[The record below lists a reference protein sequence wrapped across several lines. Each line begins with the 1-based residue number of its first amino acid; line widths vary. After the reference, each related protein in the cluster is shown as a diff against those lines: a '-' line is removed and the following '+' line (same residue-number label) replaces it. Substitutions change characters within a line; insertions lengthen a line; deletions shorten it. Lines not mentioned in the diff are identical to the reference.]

1 MLLITLLIMGKNCF
15 LQTKFLLIFYM
26 LTFEKIQSAIFI
38 TLYVS
43 IFSTII
49 SFILS
54 IFFGYILAI
63 YQFKLKKPIVIF
75 LSSMTSIPPV
85 CAGLLVYLLISRS
98 GPLGWM
104 EILYS
109 PLAMILAQI
118 VITFPIMI
126 TLIIKNIE
134 TDYPI
139 YKEELLS
146 YGASKKDIIFLLIS
160 NKLNIYITVILV
172 GFGRAISEYGAAAI
186 VGGSIDH
193 FTRNMT
199 ATIALETSKGNVSLG
214 IILGAILISL
224 TLIISIILNTLK
236 ND

>member
-1 MLLITLLIMGKNCF
+1 
-15 LQTKFLLIFYM
+15 M

-54 IFFGYILAI
+54 IFFVYILEI

>member
-1 MLLITLLIMGKNCF
+1 
-15 LQTKFLLIFYM
+15 M

-38 TLYVS
+38 TIYVS

-54 IFFGYILAI
+54 MFFGYILAI
-63 YQFKLKKPIVIF
+63 YQFKLKKSIVIF

-109 PLAMILAQI
+109 PFAMILAQI

>member
-1 MLLITLLIMGKNCF
+1 
-15 LQTKFLLIFYM
+15 M

-54 IFFGYILAI
+54 MFFGYIIAI

-109 PLAMILAQI
+109 PFAMILAQI

>member
-1 MLLITLLIMGKNCF
+1 
-15 LQTKFLLIFYM
+15 M

-54 IFFGYILAI
+54 MFFGYILAI

-109 PLAMILAQI
+109 PFAMILAQI

-126 TLIIKNIE
+126 TLIIRNIE

>member
-1 MLLITLLIMGKNCF
+1 
-15 LQTKFLLIFYM
+15 M
-26 LTFEKIQSAIFI
+26 LTFEKIQSAILI

-54 IFFGYILAI
+54 MFFGYILAI
-63 YQFKLKKPIVIF
+63 YKFKLKKPIVIF

>member
-1 MLLITLLIMGKNCF
+1 
-15 LQTKFLLIFYM
+15 M
-26 LTFEKIQSAIFI
+26 LTFEKIQSAILI

-49 SFILS
+49 SFIFSMFL
-54 IFFGYILAI
+54 GYILAI

-224 TLIISIILNTLK
+224 TLIISIILNFLK

>member
-1 MLLITLLIMGKNCF
+1 
-15 LQTKFLLIFYM
+15 M

-54 IFFGYILAI
+54 MFFGYILAI
-63 YQFKLKKPIVIF
+63 YQFKLKKSIVIF

-109 PLAMILAQI
+109 PFAMILAQI

>member
-1 MLLITLLIMGKNCF
+1 M
-15 LQTKFLLIFYM
+15 
-26 LTFEKIQSAIFI
+26 
-38 TLYVS
+38 
-43 IFSTII
+43 
-49 SFILS
+49 
-54 IFFGYILAI
+54 FFGYILAI

-75 LSSMTSIPPV
+75 LGSMTSIPPV

-146 YGASKKDIIFLLIS
+146 YGASNKDTIFLLIS

>member
-1 MLLITLLIMGKNCF
+1 
-15 LQTKFLLIFYM
+15 M
-26 LTFEKIQSAIFI
+26 LTYEKIQSAIII

-43 IFSTII
+43 ILSTII
-49 SFILS
+49 SFVFS
-54 IFFGYILAI
+54 MFFGYLIAI

-139 YKEELLS
+139 YKEELYS
-146 YGASKKDIIFLLIS
+146 YGASKKDIIFFLIS
-160 NKLNIYITVILV
+160 NKFNIYVTVILV

-214 IILGAILISL
+214 IILGIILISL
-224 TLIISIILNTLK
+224 TLIISVALNTLR

>member
-1 MLLITLLIMGKNCF
+1 
-15 LQTKFLLIFYM
+15 M

-49 SFILS
+49 SFIFS
-54 IFFGYILAI
+54 MFFGYILAI

-224 TLIISIILNTLK
+224 TLIISIILNLSLIHI
-236 ND
+236 

>member
-1 MLLITLLIMGKNCF
+1 
-15 LQTKFLLIFYM
+15 M
-26 LTFEKIQSAIFI
+26 LTFEKIQSAILI
-38 TLYVS
+38 KLYVS

-54 IFFGYILAI
+54 MFFGYIIAI

-126 TLIIKNIE
+126 TLVIRNIE

>member
-1 MLLITLLIMGKNCF
+1 
-15 LQTKFLLIFYM
+15 M
-26 LTFEKIQSAIFI
+26 LTYEKIQSAIFI

-43 IFSTII
+43 ILSTII
-49 SFILS
+49 SFVFS
-54 IFFGYILAI
+54 MFFGYIIAI

-85 CAGLLVYLLISRS
+85 CAGLLVYLLISRP

-139 YKEELLS
+139 YKEELYS
-146 YGASKKDIIFLLIS
+146 YGASKKDIIFFLIS
-160 NKLNIYITVILV
+160 NKFNIYVTVLLV

-214 IILGAILISL
+214 IILGIILISL
-224 TLIISIILNTLK
+224 TLIISVALNTLR

>member
-1 MLLITLLIMGKNCF
+1 
-15 LQTKFLLIFYM
+15 M

-54 IFFGYILAI
+54 MFFGYILAI

-109 PLAMILAQI
+109 PFAMILAQI

-160 NKLNIYITVILV
+160 NKSNIYITVILV

>member
-1 MLLITLLIMGKNCF
+1 
-15 LQTKFLLIFYM
+15 M

-49 SFILS
+49 SFIFS
-54 IFFGYILAI
+54 MFFGYILAI

-172 GFGRAISEYGAAAI
+172 GFGRAIS
-186 VGGSIDH
+186 
-193 FTRNMT
+193 
-199 ATIALETSKGNVSLG
+199 
-214 IILGAILISL
+214 
-224 TLIISIILNTLK
+224 
-236 ND
+236 

>member
-1 MLLITLLIMGKNCF
+1 
-15 LQTKFLLIFYM
+15 M

-49 SFILS
+49 SFIFS
-54 IFFGYILAI
+54 MFFGYILAI

-146 YGASKKDIIFLLIS
+146 YGASKKDTIFLLIS

-214 IILGAILISL
+214 IILGAIIIPL

>member
-1 MLLITLLIMGKNCF
+1 
-15 LQTKFLLIFYM
+15 M

-54 IFFGYILAI
+54 MFFGYILAI
-63 YQFKLKKPIVIF
+63 YQFKLKKSIVIF

-109 PLAMILAQI
+109 PFAMILAQI

-160 NKLNIYITVILV
+160 NKLNIYVTVILV

>member
-1 MLLITLLIMGKNCF
+1 
-15 LQTKFLLIFYM
+15 M

-54 IFFGYILAI
+54 MFFGYILAI

-146 YGASKKDIIFLLIS
+146 YGASKKDTIFLLIS

-214 IILGAILISL
+214 IILGAILILL

>member
-1 MLLITLLIMGKNCF
+1 
-15 LQTKFLLIFYM
+15 M

-49 SFILS
+49 SFIFS
-54 IFFGYILAI
+54 MFFGYILAI
-63 YQFKLKKPIVIF
+63 YQFKLKKSIVIF

-118 VITFPIMI
+118 VITFPIM
-126 TLIIKNIE
+126 TV
-134 TDYPI
+134 
-139 YKEELLS
+139 S
-146 YGASKKDIIFLLIS
+146 Y
-160 NKLNIYITVILV
+160 T
-172 GFGRAISEYGAAAI
+172 
-186 VGGSIDH
+186 H
-193 FTRNMT
+193 
-199 ATIALETSKGNVSLG
+199 
-214 IILGAILISL
+214 L
-224 TLIISIILNTLK
+224 TLPTKRIV
-236 ND
+236 

>member
-1 MLLITLLIMGKNCF
+1 
-15 LQTKFLLIFYM
+15 M

-54 IFFGYILAI
+54 MFFGYILAI

-85 CAGLLVYLLISRS
+85 CAGLLFYLLISRS

>member
-1 MLLITLLIMGKNCF
+1 
-15 LQTKFLLIFYM
+15 M

-49 SFILS
+49 SFIFS
-54 IFFGYILAI
+54 MFFGYILAI
-63 YQFKLKKPIVIF
+63 YQFKLKKSIVIF

-109 PLAMILAQI
+109 PFAMILAQI

>member
-1 MLLITLLIMGKNCF
+1 
-15 LQTKFLLIFYM
+15 M

-54 IFFGYILAI
+54 MFFGYILAI

-109 PLAMILAQI
+109 PFAMILAQI

-214 IILGAILISL
+214 IILGAILILL

>member
-1 MLLITLLIMGKNCF
+1 
-15 LQTKFLLIFYM
+15 M

-49 SFILS
+49 SFIFS
-54 IFFGYILAI
+54 MFFGYILAI

-109 PLAMILAQI
+109 PFAMILAQI

-214 IILGAILISL
+214 IILGAILILL

>member
-1 MLLITLLIMGKNCF
+1 
-15 LQTKFLLIFYM
+15 M
-26 LTFEKIQSAIFI
+26 LTFEKIQSAILI

-49 SFILS
+49 SFIFS
-54 IFFGYILAI
+54 MFFGYILAI

-98 GPLGWM
+98 GPLGWT

>member
-1 MLLITLLIMGKNCF
+1 
-15 LQTKFLLIFYM
+15 M
-26 LTFEKIQSAIFI
+26 LTYEKIQSAIII

-43 IFSTII
+43 ILSTII
-49 SFILS
+49 SFVFS
-54 IFFGYILAI
+54 MFFGYVIAI

-139 YKEELLS
+139 YKEELYS
-146 YGASKKDIIFLLIS
+146 YGASKKDIIFFLIS
-160 NKLNIYITVILV
+160 NKFNIYVTVILV

-214 IILGAILISL
+214 IILGIILISL
-224 TLIISIILNTLK
+224 TLMISVALNTLR

>member
-1 MLLITLLIMGKNCF
+1 
-15 LQTKFLLIFYM
+15 M

-54 IFFGYILAI
+54 MFFGYILAI
-63 YQFKLKKPIVIF
+63 YQFKLKKPIIIF

-139 YKEELLS
+139 YKEELYS
-146 YGASKKDIIFLLIS
+146 YGASKMDTIFLLIS

>member
-1 MLLITLLIMGKNCF
+1 
-15 LQTKFLLIFYM
+15 M

-49 SFILS
+49 SFIFS

-109 PLAMILAQI
+109 PFAMILAQI